1 MGFML
6 LPKEQLICSYPCKHR
21 RNLSG
26 IMHITNIRVCW
37 VPDEDVADK
46 INEVDIPMSEINV
59 HKEVEYVIQV
69 NQMLLLYQIWDISHT

>member
-1 MGFML
+1 
-6 LPKEQLICSYPCKHR
+6 
-21 RNLSG
+21 
-26 IMHITNIRVCW
+26 